1 MVLRRT
7 FEYFTAVVLKRTNWT
22 SSSSTA
28 AAVWRQLTTEK
39 TEAGL
44 VAVWW
49 WLEECRL
56 VITCQ
61 LVKTAVVC

>member
-28 AAVWRQLTTEK
+28 AAVWRRLTTEK

-44 VAVWW
+44 AAVWW

-56 VITCQ
+56 VITCR